1 LPIKFKISSFKK
13 EFNPALEAST
23 QKILENLSTN
33 LSNKSSDLSSIERK
47 SKSMK
52 LRNESKLAGVKF
64 FWEFELIKLDSLAI
78 KEHIILPLMFCCA
91 EFQFREFELFKI
103 ITAKD
108 KEIDDYKSQGVKLSR
123 SIKSII

>member
-1 LPIKFKISSFKK
+1 
-13 EFNPALEAST
+13 
-23 QKILENLSTN
+23 
-33 LSNKSSDLSSIERK
+33 
-47 SKSMK
+47 MK